1 MADSSQT
8 AGTMDTQ
15 NFQDD
20 VHAEQ
25 TRWVNFYW
33 NRQLCCIC
41 QQSKTYAIQ
50 PGEAGGTGKFLT
62 RRRSC
67 EVRKQPG
74 PPALPGWI
82 AVLTCVSAVLCLACT
97 GHAGKEQS
105 NARLRGAWRDYCI
118 PEPFSWF
125 LHETGLESV
134 KITCTLFFIEISK
147 ERLEKSERT
156 PTVSWRPWTL
166 AYSRDRPYNFS
177 CLSTVS
183 KNRHFRRFFL
193 ALGCHLARKSLLWP
207 AMSVSNKKQE
217 FEQRKRIK
225 LFDDFWVRAY
235 RFDPVPRRRPRA
247 QSM

>member
-1 MADSSQT
+1 MYIAVSYHLFSFDCRAPEIKKMADSSQT

-82 AVLTCVSAVLCLACT
+82 AVLTCFSAVLCLACIKFT
-97 GHAGKEQS
+97 S
-105 NARLRGAWRDYCI
+105 WRMTRWCKQHWGTFQRKLFALELPQPQEFDIWKGGWASEI
-118 PEPFSWF
+118 PLPD
-125 LHETGLESV
+125 
-134 KITCTLFFIEISK
+134 LFF
-147 ERLEKSERT
+147 
-156 PTVSWRPWTL
+156 W
-166 AYSRDRPYNFS
+166 
-177 CLSTVS
+177 
-183 KNRHFRRFFL
+183 
-193 ALGCHLARKSLLWP
+193 
-207 AMSVSNKKQE
+207 
-217 FEQRKRIK
+217 
-225 LFDDFWVRAY
+225 
-235 RFDPVPRRRPRA
+235 
-247 QSM
+247 